1 MPEVVK
7 VSTIETSKKLISTIE
22 EYFKVER
29 YAEIT
34 QAIGMHSLLIDSEHT
49 INDQNS
55 VYRSVLNLIKN
66 RASSKLGKTYSQW
79 YADFPKILATLV
91 ASNRIVVDQGSTD
104 VLASHHAAYGP
115 FKSLDDFFFW
125 CLDDRRLTLA
135 QIVKYIETATDTA
148 GH

>member
-1 MPEVVK
+1 MPDVVK
-7 VSTIETSKKLISTIE
+7 VSTVETIQNLMSTIE
-22 EYFKVER
+22 GYFKAER

-34 QAIGMHSLLIDSEHT
+34 QAIGIYSLLIDSEHT
-49 INDQNS
+49 ISDQNS
-55 VYRSVLNLIKN
+55 LYRSVLDMIKN
-66 RASSKLGKTYSQW
+66 KMSGKLGKAYSQW

-91 ASNRIVVDQGSTD
+91 SGNRAVVDETATD

-125 CLDDRRLTLA
+125 SLDDRRLTLT
-135 QIVKYIETATDTA
+135 QIVKYIETAAGAA

>member
-1 MPEVVK
+1 MPDVVK
-7 VSTIETSKKLISTIE
+7 VSTVETIRNLMVTIE

-34 QAIGMHSLLIDSEHT
+34 QAIGMYSLLIDSEHT
-49 INDQNS
+49 ISDQNS
-55 VYRSVLNLIKN
+55 LYRSVLNMIKN
-66 RASSKLGKTYSQW
+66 RLSDKLGKTYSQW

-91 ASNRIVVDQGSTD
+91 VDKRPVVDETAAE

-135 QIVKYIETATDTA
+135 QIVKYIEITTDTA
-148 GH
+148 GR

>member
-79 YADFPKILATLV
+79 YADFPKILTTLV

>member
-34 QAIGMHSLLIDSEHT
+34 QAVGMHSLLIDSEHT
-49 INDQNS
+49 ISDQNS

-125 CLDDRRLTLA
+125 CLEDRRLTLA
-135 QIVKYIETATDTA
+135 QIVKYIETTTGTS